1 MGKINDNK
9 GYLISNLH
17 NFTPKKII
25 NSNHITT
32 QGLAFPIKANNI
44 ILYPNT
50 GDYIFNTKKVTEKM
64 IKFNQGGIQINPQNK
79 GKFTQ
84 YAKNKGMS
92 VQEAANWVMNNSKNP
107 MLRKRAN
114 FAINATKFKRQEG
127 GMQESPEMQIMQMVA
142 QALQQGASPEEI
154 MQILVEQGIPQEQ
167 AMQIIQQ
174 VMSEMQ
180 GQMSQEQ
187 PTNDMS
193 EEMSEEGQP
202 MMGNGGKFRSMPTM
216 TRSIDATYV
225 KPPAGFEMDYS
236 DKTNEYYKPIEPNL
250 NIRENKR
257 MYEDFKEN
265 RSKVPPFYYGKPLQ
279 YRGPYVKTAPM
290 MKSYGPN
297 DPSRYEG
304 EAIYDN
310 PAMYGYKLGGY
321 MNKYQK
327 GGPKYNPNGYD
338 VISEQMFND
347 IQKMNGNAP
356 MNYNDYQEQM
366 SRKLAMEDSNEMAR
380 RAQQNQN
387 MGEQMLPKPVYD
399 YLMKNKRNTPQVRQY
414 IDPNYMMKNQMYL
427 EGGSKYG
434 MIGPTEY
441 QEALSYARPQE
452 QQSLYGQLAMPQ
464 FEMEEV
470 MYVPKFQ
477 MEEEVKPLK
486 SIQRTKV
493 PTFTQSTKFGDAFKK
508 ARTQGAES
516 FLHNGKLYTTQ
527 LANEVTQNSNA
538 QRNVPTNT
546 ARMVNQPQTSNQTM
560 ATVNPSSK
568 IYRGKELDNVVIRA
582 TRPSSAKNTTLPVMP
597 SVYSGPIPEQGTI
610 SASKSQGML
619 SKGWDIINNP
629 VKAFGYAANN
639 QRIPDNFTYDGGRDA
654 YDVALEIPKLAI
666 PGFGAL
672 KGAKYAKTLVNK
684 NTAKLAGDLT
694 QKMAT
699 QLPKLVKNPGAMQ
712 SQITGYL
719 NMLKKINTIES
730 NQIYN
735 SIQNAA
741 KNPTQLK
748 KLMKMLEQTKL
759 MDFQ

>member
-174 VMSEMQ
+174 VMAEMQ
-180 GQMSQEQ
+180 GQMSSEES
-187 PTNDMS
+187 T

-290 MKSYGPN
+290 MKSYGPS

-321 MNKYQK
+321 MKKYQK
-327 GGPKYNPNGYD
+327 GGRKYNPNGYD

-366 SRKLAMEDSNEMAR
+366 SRKLAMEDYNEMAR

-387 MGEQMLPKPVYD
+387 MGQQMLPKPVYD
-399 YLMKNKRNTPQVRQY
+399 YLMKNKRNTPQVKQY
-414 IDPNYMMKNQMYL
+414 IDPNYMMKNQMYMY
-427 EGGSKYG
+427 GGQKDMGMYMYG
-434 MIGPTEY
+434 GNKDMYMMNGGVMMG
-441 QEALSYARPQE
+441 
-452 QQSLYGQLAMPQ
+452 GQDMSNQLVMPQ
-464 FEMEEV
+464 FQMMME
-470 MYVPKFQ
+470 K
-477 MEEEVKPLK
+477 KPLK
-486 SIQRTKV
+486 SLQRAKV
-493 PTFTQSTKFGDAFKK
+493 PTFNQNMKFEDAFYK
-508 ARTQGAES
+508 AKEQGAKT
-516 FLHNGKLYTTQ
+516 FLHDGKLYTT
-527 LANEVTQNSNA
+527 
-538 QRNVPTNT
+538 
-546 ARMVNQPQTSNQTM
+546 
-560 ATVNPSSK
+560 
-568 IYRGKELDNVVIRA
+568 
-582 TRPSSAKNTTLPVMP
+582 
-597 SVYSGPIPEQGTI
+597 
-610 SASKSQGML
+610 
-619 SKGWDIINNP
+619 
-629 VKAFGYAANN
+629 
-639 QRIPDNFTYDGGRDA
+639 
-654 YDVALEIPKLAI
+654 
-666 PGFGAL
+666 
-672 KGAKYAKTLVNK
+672 
-684 NTAKLAGDLT
+684 
-694 QKMAT
+694 KMA
-699 QLPKLVKNPGAMQ
+699 K
-712 SQITGYL
+712 
-719 NMLKKINTIES
+719 
-730 NQIYN
+730 
-735 SIQNAA
+735 
-741 KNPTQLK
+741 
-748 KLMKMLEQTKL
+748 
-759 MDFQ
+759 